1 MYKRQIL
8 AIRALK
14 AHCLAAGLGE
24 SDTLE
29 IILRSVV
36 GIDLNP
42 LAVLAARV
50 NYLLAIADLVP
61 YRRRP
66 IEIPIYL
73 ADSILTPIQG
83 ADLFTRDRRVL
94 KTSVGE
100 LPVPAAVDTREE
112 MEALTTLLEEYV
124 RGGFSADV
132 FVQRARAVIK
142 PADAPGTEAVLR
154 ELFEKLVELER
165 QAHELA
171 AAGDKKALK
180 AVEAEVDQAAAELW
194 EITEE
199 ELAEIRRSLEELRG

>member
-1 MYKRQIL
+1 
-8 AIRALK
+8 
-14 AHCLAAGLGE
+14 
-24 SDTLE
+24 
-29 IILRSVV
+29 
-36 GIDLNP
+36 
-42 LAVLAARV
+42 
-50 NYLLAIADLVP
+50 
-61 YRRRP
+61 
-66 IEIPIYL
+66 
-73 ADSILTPIQG
+73 
-83 ADLFTRDRRVL
+83 VL
-94 KTSVGE
+94 KTLVGE
-100 LPVPAAVDTREE
+100 LPVPAAVDTWEE

-124 RGGFSADV
+124 RGGFFADV
-132 FVQRARAVIK
+132 FVQRARTAIH